1 MRHIARSVTPRAAGV
16 VFLLAA
22 TAAIVVTT
30 TAFAANGGPR
40 LSNRIGGLVPPY
52 SLGKSVCNPCGQ
64 GKLTY
69 HGGAVMTTN
78 KTYTVFWQPSG
89 QYMQSGYQATV
100 NQYFTDVSHD
110 SGMPT
115 NVYAAGTQYTMN
127 GNTNIQYASTF
138 AGTATDTS
146 AFPVNGCTPSGGESV
161 CLSDAQL
168 QAELKKVIGQQGW
181 TINGTNMFFIFTPRN
196 VGSCDQGSCTFTTYC
211 AYHGTATPA
220 NGQFIYANM
229 PYSVTTL
236 SQYTGSCNPGQ
247 FPNSNDAD
255 ATINVTSHEHN
266 EAITDPQLNAWYD
279 AAGQEDGDKCA
290 WYFGSVSGSNG
301 SEYNQTINGHHYYLQ
316 LEFSNDTG
324 ANGGCVQTHPIVGGG
339 GGGGPTI
346 TSFSPT
352 SGQVGQ
358 AVDVQGTNFTG
369 ATAVKFN
376 GTADPGYVV
385 DSSSDISAHVPTG
398 ATSGFITVTTP
409 SGTGTSSTQF
419 VVSSPNG
426 PTVTSFTP
434 TSGQVGTNVS
444 ITGTGFTGAT
454 QVAFNGTQAVN
465 FTVNSDTSINANVP
479 GGATTGPI
487 SVTTPI
493 GTGQSSSNFTV
504 TTVSQPPTITGFTP
518 TQGFQG
524 TKVTITGT
532 NFTGATS
539 VKLGSAAAVFTVNSS
554 TSITATVPREFFLG
568 SYRWSVTTP
577 NGTASSTSLFR
588 FL

>member
-1 MRHIARSVTPRAAGV
+1 VTPRAAGV

-22 TAAIVVTT
+22 VAAIAVTA
-30 TAFAANGGPR
+30 TAFAAHGGPR
-40 LSNRIGGLVPPY
+40 LSTRIGGLVPARHV
-52 SLGKSVCNPCGQ
+52 GKEAPCNPCGP

-69 HGGAVMTTN
+69 HGGSVMVTN
-78 KTYTVFWQPSG
+78 KTYTVFWLPSG
-89 QYMQSGYQATV
+89 QYMQSGYQSTV
-100 NQYFTDVSHD
+100 NQYFTDVAHD

-115 NVYAAGTQYTMN
+115 NVYAASTQYTQN
-127 GNTNIQYASTF
+127 GNTNVQYASTF

-146 AFPVNGCTPSGGESV
+146 AFPINGCTPSGGETV

-181 TINGTNMFFIFTPRN
+181 QISNTNMFFIFTPRN
-196 VGSCDQGSCTFTTYC
+196 VGSCSQGSCTFTTYC

-236 SQYTGSCNPGQ
+236 PQYTGSCNPGQ

-279 AAGQEDGDKCA
+279 GGGYENGDKCA
-290 WYFGSVSGSNG
+290 WYFGSVSGPNG
-301 SEYNQTINGHHYYLQ
+301 AEYNQTINGHHYYLQ

-324 ANGGCVQTHPIVGGG
+324 SNGGCVQTHPIVGG

-358 AVDVQGTNFTG
+358 AVDIQGTNFTG
-369 ATAVKFN
+369 ATSVKFN
-376 GTADPGYVV
+376 GTPDPSYVV
-385 DSSSDISAHVPTG
+385 NSSSDISAHVPTG

-419 VVSSPNG
+419 VVSSANG
-426 PTVTSFTP
+426 PTVSSFQP
-434 TSGQVGTNVS
+434 TSGPVGTNVS

-454 QVAFNGTQAVN
+454 AVTFNGTQAVN

-479 GGATTGPI
+479 GGASTGPI
-487 SVTTPI
+487 AVTTLI
-493 GTGQSSSNFTV
+493 GTGQSSTNFTV
-504 TTVSQPPTITGFTP
+504 TTVSPGPTITGFTP

-524 TKVTITGT
+524 TVVTITGT

-539 VKLGSAAAVFTVNSS
+539 VKLGTTVATFQVMSS
-554 TSITATVPREFFLG
+554 TTIKAITPNPHFLG

-577 NGTASSTSLFR
+577 SGTATSTSFFR